1 MRKAAVLCLVFSAL
15 LAPRAHAQMKWTDKG
30 FANINIGG
38 QSGSHN
44 VETTTTFVVYD
55 EDAQVTTTQK
65 TGGGFLFDMNG
76 GYKVWRNLVA
86 AVGYTFMSASTDGAV
101 TAGIPNPDVFGQLR
115 TVTTTATGLSHA
127 EHAINLMGV
136 WMVPVTDKIDV
147 GVSFGPSIFIVKQ
160 ELPGS
165 ITFTEPVPTVTNI
178 TKESVSKTTAGINMG
193 VDVTYLLT
201 KNKKMG
207 VGGILRYTW
216 GSVDLDGAKDKL
228 TVGGFQIGVGGRYRF

>member
-1 MRKAAVLCLVFSAL
+1 LPIRKAAVLCLVFCAL

-44 VETTTTFVVYD
+44 VETTTTFEVYD

-86 AVGYTFMSASTDGAV
+86 AVGYTFMSDSTDGAV
-101 TAGIPNPDVFGQLR
+101 TAAIPNPDVFTQPR
-115 TVTTTATGLSHA
+115 TVTTTVSGLSHA

-136 WMVPVTDKIDV
+136 WMVPMTDKIDV
-147 GVSFGPSIFIVKQ
+147 GISFGPTIFIVKQ
-160 ELPGS
+160 ELPGT
-165 ITFTEPVPTVTNI
+165 INFTEPGPTVTDVV
-178 TKESVSKTTAGINMG
+178 KEKVSKTTAGINMG

-201 KNKKMG
+201 KKMG